1 MIDFS
6 IPTELICV
14 GSHRGQ
20 TRDARFA
27 TFEDRVVGLA
37 EAALEVAERSGL

>member
-1 MIDFS
+1 VQQIYVRYRRS
-6 IPTELICV
+6 
-14 GSHRGQ
+14 Q

-37 EAALEVAERSGL
+37 EAALDVAERSGL